1 MLKRQRLCAETLE
14 LRLVPSTYSLH
25 QGDSLQATIHAA
37 LPGDTILLDVGATFL
52 GPITLEAKA
61 NPLKLPI
68 TIATNQ
74 FPLAPGVRVSPSNA
88 PAMAEI
94 LAPGFDLPAIETQ
107 SGASYYTFRGINI
120 LPINSSAQVDTLVTL
135 GDGSSAQTSPSTLP
149 NNLILD
155 QC

>member
-1 MLKRQRLCAETLE
+1 MRRRRLLVEALE
-14 LRLVPSTYSLH
+14 SRFVLSTYLLH
-25 QGDSLQATIHAA
+25 QGANLQRA
-37 LPGDTILLDVGATFL
+37 LDGVHPGDTILLDPGATFM
-52 GPITLEAKA
+52 GTITLYAKA

-94 LAPGFDLPAIETQ
+94 LAPGSNLPAIQTQ
-107 SGASYYTFRGINI
+107 PGASYYTFRGINI